1 MLPTNMRSS
10 AVEILP
16 ETRTRRRTLL
26 LPLCLVACGV
36 VPRLILARET
46 FLNPDEALHY
56 LLSDQPSLAMAYKA
70 SLTTAHPPLL
80 VLVLHYWRLLGTSE
94 LALRTLALLTGTAF
108 CWIMFLWLR
117 RVADRATALAGL
129 TLFLFAPSLITLSAE
144 VRQYSLL
151 LFFAASSLYF
161 LERALEENSAR
172 MMLLSS
178 CALYLALLSHYSS
191 LIFALAIGVYALVRF
206 LAAQERGA
214 LLGIWIVGQL
224 GAVTLCA
231 FLIFTHVLRVRR
243 LGLPQGIA
251 DTWLRSSIFHSGEDH
266 LLTFIFGRTTRL
278 FRYFFSHG
286 TIGVAALLLFVI
298 AIVLLVRDKKK
309 PESLHKPTPRQIAI
323 LLALPFL
330 ITLGAAIAGIYP
342 YGGTRH
348 DSLLIMFAIPGV
360 SIGLV
365 RLKIRWP
372 WLKPVGLITGLAIC
386 NIFSYPPPPYIP
398 RKNQNRRF
406 MREAIRFV
414 RQSVPPGSVVYVDHP
429 GGLLLSYYLCGNAVV
444 PFESQSQPF
453 LTSRCGDYEAV
464 TPARRLWSFDPDTF
478 PGTVQ
483 EMRRR
488 HELHPEAQVWMFQ
501 SGWIDW
507 HEEVWIA
514 QLRDYGC
521 YDPQQFGPNIIVC
534 RMMLDAERLKSN

>member
-1 MLPTNMRSS
+1 MRSS

-16 ETRTRRRTLL
+16 ETRTPSRALV
-26 LPLCLVACGV
+26 LPLCLLACGI
-36 VPRLILARET
+36 VPRLILAHET

-56 LLSDQPSLAMAYKA
+56 LLSDQPSLAMAYQV
-70 SLTTAHPPLL
+70 SRTTAHPPLL
-80 VLVLHYWRLLGTSE
+80 VLVLHYWRLLGRSE

-117 RVADRATALAGL
+117 RVTDRSTALVG
-129 TLFLFAPSLITLSAE
+129 LFLFLFVPSLITLSAE

-161 LERALEENSAR
+161 LERALQEDSPR

-178 CALYLALLSHYSS
+178 CALCLALLSHYSS
-191 LIFALAIGVYALVRF
+191 LIFALAIGIYALARLLGVRD
-206 LAAQERGA
+206 RGA
-214 LLGIWIVGQL
+214 VLGTWIAGQL
-224 GAVTLCA
+224 SAVALCA
-231 FLIFTHVLRVRR
+231 FLILSHVSRLRR
-243 LGLPQGIA
+243 LGLPQDIA
-251 DTWLRSSIFHSGEDH
+251 DTWLRASIFHSGEDH
-266 LLTFIFGRTTRL
+266 LSNFIFGRTTRL

-286 TIGVAALLLFVI
+286 TIGVIALLLFVY
-298 AIVLLVRDKKK
+298 AIVLLVRDRSQ
-309 PESLHKPTPRQIAI
+309 PEEFRKPTSRQIAI

-330 ITLGAAIAGIYP
+330 IALATALAGLYP

-360 SIGLV
+360 SMGLV
-365 RLKIRWP
+365 RLKTRWP
-372 WLKPVGLITGLAIC
+372 WLKPAALVAGLAIC
-386 NIFSYPPPPYIP
+386 NIFLYPPPPYIP
-398 RKNQNRRF
+398 RKNQNRKF
-406 MREAIRFV
+406 MRDAIKFV
-414 RQSVPPGSVVYVDHP
+414 RQSVPSGSVIYVDHP
-429 GGLLLSYYLCGNAVV
+429 GGLLLSYYLCGSAVV
-444 PFESQSQPF
+444 PFETQPQPF

-464 TPARRLWSFDPDTF
+464 TPSRRLWSFDPDTF

-488 HELHPEAQVWMFQ
+488 HQLHPEAQVWMFQ

-507 HEEVWIA
+507 HEELWIA

-521 YDPQQFGPNIIVC
+521 NDPQQFGSNIIVC
-534 RMMLDAERLKSN
+534 RMMLDAQRSKSN